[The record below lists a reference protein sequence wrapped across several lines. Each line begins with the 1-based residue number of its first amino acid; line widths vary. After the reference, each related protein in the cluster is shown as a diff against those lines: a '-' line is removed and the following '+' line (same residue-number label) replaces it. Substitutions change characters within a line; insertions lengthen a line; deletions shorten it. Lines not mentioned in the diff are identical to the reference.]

1 MNIVQKL
8 REKKRLRLAWEAQE
22 ELQKKKAKEKK
33 LRRENE
39 RRLNPK
45 TKEDFELLYH
55 ALERKFFP
63 KEALLNLQNISMF
76 KTNLSFLY
84 FFR

>member
-55 ALERKFFP
+55 ALERKFF
-63 KEALLNLQNISMF
+63 S
-76 KTNLSFLY
+76 
-84 FFR
+84 